1 MASSKMILE
10 GSSVAFVGN
19 YLPRRCGIATFTHD
33 LCEAVALQA
42 GDSYDVF
49 TVAMNDIPEGYDYPD
64 RVRFEV
70 RQNVQADYR
79 LAAEFLNMNQV
90 SAVCLQ
96 HEYGIFGGTCGSHLL
111 SMLRRLRRPLVS
123 TLHTILKDPTEQQK
137 LVMQEV
143 VRISDRVVSMAEMG
157 REFLKDVYNVP
168 DEKIAVIPHGIPDVP
183 FVDPHFFKD
192 QFGVEGRRVMMT
204 FGLLSPG
211 KGLEFAIEALG
222 EVVKKHPDVVYIILG
237 ATHPH
242 IKASSGEEYRNSLIR
257 RVHELGL
264 RDNVIFVNRFVEL
277 KELCEYLGAAEIY
290 VTPYPQ
296 EAQMTSG
303 TLAYA
308 MGTGKAVV
316 STPYWHAKEI
326 LADGCGLLSP
336 FKDSHAMAQQIL
348 ALLDDD
354 RALNAMRKKGYTFC
368 RKMVWHRVAQDY
380 LDLFN
385 EATEAWIEKR
395 HHTGPAGAKRPRRK
409 EKFDLPELDLRH
421 LKTLTDDTG
430 IIQHAKFITPDR
442 KHGYCVDDN
451 TRALIVTGMHWD
463 LNHEE
468 SILPLMHTYLAFLA
482 HSQDD
487 ETGRFRNFMS
497 YDRQWLEDAGS
508 EDSHGRT
515 LWGLGTAVA
524 LCPHESM
531 ITLASRLFLAGLG
544 AVDNF
549 TSPRAWAFTLCGI
562 QAYLRR
568 FGGDSE
574 IRRYRGLL
582 AEKLFDEFQ
591 KHMSDDWPW
600 CEDILSYANAKL
612 PHVLIMSGKWM
623 QRGDMIDLGK
633 RALGWLIEL
642 QTNEAGFFSPI
653 GSDGWYPRGGQRAT
667 FDQQAIEAHA
677 MVDACIE
684 TYHVTRE
691 DYWIRQAQKAFYW
704 FLGENDLRTSLYDFT
719 TGGCRDGLHP
729 DSVNENQGAES
740 TLAFLMSLLMM
751 QDLQME
757 LSLAEIPGEKS
768 AEKRPVQEP
777 IGSSNYV
784 AEKAKET
791 LQEK

>member
-1 MASSKMILE
+1 MLE

-42 GDSYDVF
+42 GKSYDVF
-49 TVAMNDIPEGYDYPD
+49 TVAMNDQPEGYDYPD

-70 RQNVQADYR
+70 RQNTQTDYR
-79 LAAEFLNMNQV
+79 LAAEFLNMHQV
-90 SAVCLQ
+90 SAICLQ

-111 SMLRRLRRPLVS
+111 SMLRRLRRPLVT

-137 LVMQEV
+137 LVMKEI
-143 VRISDRVVSMAEMG
+143 VRISDRLVPMAEMG
-157 REFLKDVYNVP
+157 KEFLMEVYDAP
-168 DEKIAVIPHGIPDVP
+168 EEKVCVIPHGIPDVP

-211 KGLEFAIEALG
+211 KGLEYAIEALAH
-222 EVVKKHPDVVYIILG
+222 VVKKHPDVTYIILG

-242 IKASSGEEYRNSLIR
+242 IKAACGEEYRNSLQR

-264 RDNVIFVNRFVEL
+264 RDNVIFVNRFVDL
-277 KELCEYLGAAEIY
+277 KELCEYLGASEIY
-290 VTPYPQ
+290 VTPYLQ

-308 MGTGKAVV
+308 MGTGKAIV
-316 STPYWHAKEI
+316 STPYWHAKE
-326 LADGCGLLSP
+326 LLQDGRGVLTP
-336 FKDSHAMAQQIL
+336 FKDSQAMADQII
-348 ALLDDD
+348 ALLDNDLE
-354 RALNAMRKKGYTFC
+354 LNAMRKKGYNFC
-368 RKMVWHRVAQDY
+368 RKMIWKRVAQDY

-395 HHTGPAGAKRPRRK
+395 HNTGPAGAKRPRRK

-421 LKTLTDDTG
+421 LKIMTDDTG
-430 IIQHAKFITPDR
+430 ILQHARFITPNRD
-442 KHGYCVDDN
+442 HGYCTDDN
-451 TRALIVTGMHWD
+451 ARALIVTGMHWD

-468 SILPLMHTYLAFLA
+468 SILPLMHRYLSFLTHA
-482 HSQDD
+482 QDE

-497 YDRQWLEDAGS
+497 YGREWLEEVGS
-508 EDSHGRT
+508 EDSHGRA

-531 ITLASRLFLAGLG
+531 IALAARLFLAGLPM
-544 AVDNF
+544 VDDF
-549 TSPRAWAFTLCGI
+549 ESPRALAFTLCGI

-568 FGGDSE
+568 FGGDSDV
-574 IRRYRGLL
+574 RRHRGVL
-582 AEKLFDEFQ
+582 AEKIFAGFQ
-591 KHMSDDWPW
+591 HNMTDDWPW
-600 CEDILSYANAKL
+600 SEDSLAYANAKL

-623 QRGDMIDLGK
+623 QRGDMIDVGK
-633 RALGWLIEL
+633 KALSWLIDI
-642 QTNEAGFFSPI
+642 QTNSAGFFSPV
-653 GSDGWYPRGGQRAT
+653 GSNGWYERGGKRAQ

-691 DYWIRQAQKAFYW
+691 DYWIQQAQKAFYW
-704 FLGENDLRTSLYDFT
+704 FLGENDLQTSLYDFT

-757 LSLAEIPGEKS
+757 LSLAEIPSEKP
-768 AEKRPVQEP
+768 AEKRPVQEA
-777 IGSSNYV
+777 IGSSGYV
-784 AEKAKET
+784 AGKTQSAVSK
-791 LQEK
+791 